1 MIRMN
6 GYLKKTTA
14 WILILLTLL
23 FPLHAIPEGTGDE
36 QWLVDDSAEERNRV
50 KELIEILPLQEK
62 ICQLFFIAPE
72 QISKKIPVYTVNE
85 TFLSAFSRFPVGGII
100 LFSRNIRSASLHSIR
115 SRPLVS
121 ARRFTHPSMDAVS
134 RYDGLLVRKIA
145 D

>member
-14 WILILLTLL
+14 WILILLTLI
-23 FPLHAIPEGTGDE
+23 FPLHAIPEGMGDE

-72 QISKKIPVYTVNE
+72 QISKSTCGNFAV
-85 TFLSAFSRFPVGGII
+85 R
-100 LFSRNIRSASLHSIR
+100 R
-115 SRPLVS
+115 SRIS
-121 ARRFTHPSMDAVS
+121 
-134 RYDGLLVRKIA
+134 
-145 D
+145 